1 MNFAHAGPGRKTT
14 KRTFKFN
21 LIGGG
26 NENLGKIGI
35 GASGT
40 P

>member
-21 LIGGG
+21 LIGG